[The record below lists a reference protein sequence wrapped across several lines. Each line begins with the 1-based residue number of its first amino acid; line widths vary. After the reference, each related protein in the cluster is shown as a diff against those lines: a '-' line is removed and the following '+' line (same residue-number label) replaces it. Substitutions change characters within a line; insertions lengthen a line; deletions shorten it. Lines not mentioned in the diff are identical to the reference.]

1 MGVQSLY
8 LHKELLK
15 LTKKTNSIFK
25 WAKDLNRHLTKK
37 CVQTENNYTIR
48 CSTSYVMRKIQ
59 IKTMIRYHYTPIR
72 VTKTIW
78 DTDNTKCWGRCAAVE
93 ILTHCW
99 WGYKMVQPLWKTVWW
114 LVSYKPNSR
123 SMLLGICPNELKT
136 YVHIKTCT
144 WVFIAALF
152 IIAKTWK
159 QPRCPS
165 VSEWINKLVHPDN
178 GIQFGAKKIWDT
190 KAWKDME
197 GI

>member
-37 CVQTENNYTIR
+37 RVQTENNYMKR

-59 IKTMIRYHYTPIR
+59 IKTTIRYHYTPIR

-78 DTDNTKCWGRCAAVE
+78 DTDNTKRWGRCAAVE

-114 LVSYKPNSR
+114 FPTN
-123 SMLLGICPNELKT
+123 
-136 YVHIKTCT
+136 
-144 WVFIAALF
+144 
-152 IIAKTWK
+152 
-159 QPRCPS
+159 Q
-165 VSEWINKLVHPDN
+165 
-178 GIQFGAKKIWDT
+178 IQRVCSLAFAQT
-190 KAWKDME
+190 N
-197 GI
+197 